1 MRAPALALAAL
12 LVLATAGCGDDASEP
27 AGAPAAAPS
36 SAPSS
41 ASSSAPS
48 GGSSSEGGAAT
59 ADASVPVLRAS
70 VGTPDDPEAYVIS
83 LVDADGQEVTELP
96 AGDYV
101 VEVDDPATS
110 HNVHLE
116 GPGVDEST
124 TVPETT
130 TTQWRV
136 SLQPGD
142 YVYRCDPHPSM
153 VGELTVTD
161 V

>member
-27 AGAPAAAPS
+27 SGAPAAEPS
-36 SAPSS
+36 SAATSS
-41 ASSSAPS
+41 A
-48 GGSSSEGGAAT
+48 GGATTEGGAA
-59 ADASVPVLRAS
+59 ADASVPVLTAS

-83 LVDADGQEVTELP
+83 LVDASGQEVTELA

-153 VGELTVTD
+153 VGEFTVTD

>member
-12 LVLATAGCGDDASEP
+12 LVLGTAGCGDDAPEP
-27 AGAPAAAPS
+27 AGPPADAPAGEAPS
-36 SAPSS
+36 PGA
-41 ASSSAPS
+41 ASSG
-48 GGSSSEGGAAT
+48 GGSAT
-59 ADASVPVLRAS
+59 GDASVPVLTAS

-83 LVDADGQEVTELP
+83 LVDADGQQVTELP

-101 VEVDDPATS
+101 VEVQDPATT

-136 SLQPGD
+136 TLEPGD

-153 VGELTVTD
+153 VGELTVT
-161 V
+161 